1 MKRYYSLYFNAVGV
15 LVRLLSLF
23 AASILP
29 LLSVSAM
36 AAATGSTEVTQQ
48 TQSHAAYAFPNKFH
62 QCKKTLNYNVYFKG
76 SKIGNY
82 QRRIVWN
89 GNQADIYTT
98 AEADVLIT
106 KSKMNMHSKLH
117 WSDELQ
123 RFQTDSFQRNIRG
136 LMAGSVSATFSKDG
150 RSSTVIEDGKTQKY
164 TEDLMPIIDGDTI
177 GSQMRLDLIEG
188 KKNFDF
194 IMQNS
199 DETSH
204 YYFTVA
210 GTETIDTNFGKIKAI
225 RVNQT
230 RKSDRQLSLWFAPS
244 LDYQLV
250 KATYHRKIIDLKAVL
265 MSQKIDCPPKQLFK

>member
-1 MKRYYSLYFNAVGV
+1 M
-15 LVRLLSLF
+15 RLLSFF

-29 LLSVSAM
+29 LLSVSAI
-36 AAATGSTEVTQQ
+36 AAPASSTDATQLTK
-48 TQSHAAYAFPNKFH
+48 SHTAYTFPNKFH

-76 SKIGNY
+76 SKIGHY
-82 QRRIVWN
+82 QRRIIWN
-89 GNQADIYTT
+89 GKQADVYTT

-106 KSKMNMHSKLH
+106 KSKMNMHSKLR
-117 WSDELQ
+117 WSDENQ
-123 RFQTDSFQRNIRG
+123 RFQTDSFQRTIRG
-136 LMAGSVSATFSKDG
+136 LMAGNVSATFGKDG

-164 TEDLMPIIDGDTI
+164 AEDLMPIIDGDTI

-210 GTETIDTNFGKIKAI
+210 GTEKIETNFGTLNAI

-265 MSQKIDCPPKQLFK
+265 MSQKMDCPPKQLFK